1 MSTHF
6 EFIPAHGK
14 IRKKERRWGETE
26 RERERAN
33 WKYQVECNEVV
44 NI

>member
-14 IRKKERRWGETE
+14 IRKEERRWGETQK
-26 RERERAN
+26 RERAN